1 MGFNSYKDDEK
12 SVEVGKMK
20 TLLRLFSYLLS
31 YKKQIAG
38 VLAIMAFC
46 VFVSLA
52 NPLIMERAVDKHI
65 SAGDWNGLFR
75 SSASPSF

>member
-31 YKKQIAG
+31 YKKQIVG

-46 VFVSLA
+46 VFVSLC
-52 NPLIMERAVDKHI
+52 NPLIMERAIDVHI
-65 SAGDWNGLFR
+65 SAGNWNGLF
-75 SSASPSF
+75 